1 MMPLFIEILSVL
13 CNILYLFLLTKK
25 DMRCWAFAIVGSAL
39 GVLLMMQA
47 TLYGQALIYSYYV
60 LMGLYGWWSWNRQT
74 GNNVYA
80 TEWKLSIHSVMF
92 VVLAVISLA
101 AGLLLQK
108 NTNAQN
114 PLPDA
119 VLTVFGFAATYMQVR
134 KIRSSWIYWFVI
146 DAASC
151 WLYANQGLWLY
162 AILMVIYCMLCIK
175 GYQEWQSELTKNQNH
190 STN

>member
-1 MMPLFIEILSVL
+1 
-13 CNILYLFLLTKK
+13 
-25 DMRCWAFAIVGSAL
+25 MRCWAFAILGSAL

-47 TLYGQALIYSYYV
+47 TLYGQSLIYTYYV
-60 LMGLYGWWSWNRQT
+60 IMGVYGWWHWNKQKA
-74 GNNVYA
+74 NN
-80 TEWKLSIHSVMF
+80 TITHEWKLTIHSITF
-92 VVLAVISLA
+92 SLLSIIAFAV
-101 AGLLLQK
+101 GLLLQK
-108 NTNAQN
+108 YTNSQYPFA
-114 PLPDA
+114 DS
-119 VLTVFGFAATYMQVR
+119 VLTTFGFAATFMQVK

-162 AILMVIYCMLCIK
+162 AILMVFYCMLCIK